1 MWLGI
6 FLGGYV
12 LVNHVE
18 VLALTSNL
26 SPVFSIFTC
35 ILMMY
40 RIKGAI
46 LIGIFLTS
54 IVSWPRPT
62 AVTYFPHTDV
72 GDALFQYFKKVVS
85 FHKLTKTGGALS
97 VSSCWPWL

>member
-12 LVNHVE
+12 LVNHIE
-18 VLALTSNL
+18 VPALTYSNP
-26 SPVFSIFTC
+26 SPDFSIFTC
-35 ILMMY
+35 ILIMY
-40 RIKGAI
+40 RVKGAI

-62 AVTYFPHTDV
+62 PVTYFPHTEH
-72 GDALFQYFKKVVS
+72 GDELFDYFKKVVN
-85 FHKLTKTGGALS
+85 FHKLTKIGGALS
-97 VSSCWPWL
+97 VSGR